1 MEIDL
6 KGKTALVSGASRGIG
21 KSISLALAGCGAHVF
36 LTARDP
42 KKLQEVR
49 HEIVQA
55 GGSAHA
61 IAADL
66 GKEEEIYGL
75 FKEIRDCSC
84 GLDILI
90 NNAAIGVFKD
100 IEEQTVQDFQSIFD
114 VNVKSMFLACK
125 EALKIMESKESGGY
139 IINIA
144 SVAGKKVYPQQSI
157 YAASKHA
164 VMGLTKAIAVEK
176 QSGNIRVSVILP
188 GGVDTDFI
196 DQARPDLDKSI
207 LIRPDDIA
215 KTVLYL
221 LSLSGTAMVDEICIR
236 RIGATPF

>member
-1 MEIDL
+1 MDIDL

-36 LTARDP
+36 LTARNR
-42 KKLQEVR
+42 KKLQEVKN
-49 HEIVQA
+49 EIAQA
-55 GGSAHA
+55 GGSAH
-61 IAADL
+61 IVVADL
-66 GKEEEIYGL
+66 SKEEDVYGL
-75 FKEIRDCSC
+75 FKEVKDCSC

-100 IEEQTVQDFQSIFD
+100 IEEQTVQDFQNIFD
-114 VNVKSMFLACK
+114 VNVKSMFIACK
-125 EALKIMESKESGGY
+125 EALKIMQDNAGGGY

-144 SVAGKKVYPQQSI
+144 SVAGKKVYPQQSV

-164 VMGLTKAIAVEK
+164 VVGLTKAVAVEK
-176 QSGNIRVSVILP
+176 QNENIRVSVILP

-221 LSLSGTAMVDEICIR
+221 LSLSGTAMVDEICVR